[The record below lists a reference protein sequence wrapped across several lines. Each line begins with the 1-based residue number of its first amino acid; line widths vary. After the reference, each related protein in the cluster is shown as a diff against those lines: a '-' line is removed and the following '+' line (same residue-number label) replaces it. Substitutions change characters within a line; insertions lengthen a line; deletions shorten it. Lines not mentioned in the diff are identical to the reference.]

1 VDNERKYQRYAIG
14 QDGNTVDQFEVI
26 LLGEPVHLVNFSVGG
41 LYVLSK
47 LPFSPGEISITVSFK
62 NRGKIEL
69 MGNIIRVGKEG
80 DMWGIAI
87 DFSKAYDLN
96 SLREV

>member
-1 VDNERKYQRYAIG
+1 VENARKYERHAIS
-14 QDGNTVDQFEVI
+14 QDGNTVDQYEVI
-26 LLGEPVHLVNFSVGG
+26 LLGEPVRLVNFSVGG

-47 LPFSPGEISITVSFK
+47 LPFSPGEISISVSFG

-69 MGNIIRVGKEG
+69 IGNIVRVGKEG

-96 SLREV
+96 ALREV